1 MIAGSSALQPVQRS
15 APYWL
20 LSDSWELV
28 KRSLRHIRNDP
39 DQLVGV
45 AVQPVVLVLLFR
57 FFLGGAIHIGGGE
70 AYINFLM
77 AGIFIESAALTS
89 MTTGTSLAADMT
101 QGIIDRFR
109 SLPMFTASVLIGHVV
124 ADLARSVV
132 GLVVMIL
139 VGLAVGFRPSA
150 APSGWAAAIGITLL
164 VTFAL
169 SWVSAVIGLLGRS
182 VEVVQQL
189 GLVLF
194 LPILASSAFVPTS
207 TLPGPL
213 RVFADDQPFTQAID
227 AVRALLLHQD
237 PGDHVWLA
245 LAWFLGITVL
255 AFAFASWLFRRRPAT

>member
-1 MIAGSSALQPVQRS
+1 MIGTGAFQPESRS
-15 APYWL
+15 AASWAL
-20 LSDSWELV
+20 ADSWELL

-57 FFLGGAIHIGGGE
+57 FFLGGAIHIGGRE
-70 AYINFLM
+70 TYINYLM
-77 AGIFIESAALTS
+77 AGIFIESAALTA
-89 MTTGTSLAADMT
+89 MTTGTSVAADMT

-109 SLPMFTASVLIGHVV
+109 SLPMFTSSVLIGHVV
-124 ADLARSVV
+124 ADLARSTV
-132 GLVVMIL
+132 GLVVMVAL
-139 VGLAVGFRPSA
+139 GLAVGFRPSA
-150 APSGWAAAIGITLL
+150 GPGDWAAAIGITLL

-194 LPILASSAFVPTS
+194 LPILASSAFVPTN

-227 AVRALLLHQD
+227 AVRALLLDQD
-237 PGDHVWLA
+237 PADHVWLA
-245 LAWFLGITVL
+245 LVWFIGITLV
-255 AFAFASWLFRRRPAT
+255 AFTAASWLFRRSST

>member
-1 MIAGSSALQPVQRS
+1 MIAGEALQPMRRS
-15 APYWL
+15 AAYWVTV
-20 LSDSWELV
+20 DSWELV

-57 FFLGGAIHIGGGE
+57 YFLGGAIHIGGGE
-70 AYINFLM
+70 SYINFLM
-77 AGIFIESAALTS
+77 GGIFIETAALTA
-89 MTTGTSLAADMT
+89 MTTGTSIAADMT
-101 QGIIDRFR
+101 LGIIDRFR
-109 SLPMFTASVLIGHVV
+109 SLPMFPSAVLIGHVV
-124 ADLARSVV
+124 ADLVRSAL
-132 GLVVMIL
+132 GLIVMVL

-150 APSGWAAAIGITLL
+150 GAGGWAAAIAITLL

-169 SWVSAVIGLLGRS
+169 SWVSAVIGMLGRS

-207 TLPGPL
+207 SFPGPL
-213 RVFADDQPFTQAID
+213 RTFANDQPFTQAIE

-237 PGDHVWLA
+237 PSDHVWLA
-245 LAWFLGITVL
+245 LVWFLAITVA
-255 AFAFASWLFRRRPAT
+255 AFAVASWLFRRRSTR